1 MTRGGYVNL
10 ITIFRSKCK
19 SGVFGIILYPHR
31 WYFKFYIKVFQK
43 DDDCPH
49 CPSWP
54 SFPSW
59 PHLTPGVA
67 KLNWAI
73 AWPGISV
80 LEDRI
85 RHCWLS
91 LRLAPSSSDSSGQTT
106 RILAPILVHVT
117 RSHSHSRSGQS
128 GVSVLHN
135 HHPPPS
141 RPSRPS
147 STSSP
152 GSTQDQPAR
161 NNSSEERKL

>member
-1 MTRGGYVNL
+1 MTLGGYVNL
-10 ITIFRSKCK
+10 ITIFRCKCK
-19 SGVFGIILYPHR
+19 SGVYLVVYILYCIWDDILR
-31 WYFKFYIKVFQK
+31 CSTKVFE
-43 DDDCPH
+43 PH
-49 CPSWP
+49 CPPP
-54 SFPSW
+54 S

-117 RSHSHSRSGQS
+117 RCHSHSRSGQS

-135 HHPPPS
+135 THHHPPP
-141 RPSRPS
+141 PST
-147 STSSP
+147 TSILATTH
-152 GSTQDQPAR
+152 GRTR
-161 NNSSEERKL
+161 HNWRSEERKLRV